1 MRRKVKNKMT
11 KEERMKMYEL
21 ISRFIDKE
29 VIITVMNS
37 ETVGVTGFV
46 REVKDNWVVLETTDK
61 GLDALNIDYITRI
74 REYPR
79 KANGK
84 KKQIF

>member
-1 MRRKVKNKMT
+1 MSEIIN
-11 KEERMKMYEL
+11 
-21 ISRFIDKE
+21 RFIDKE

-37 ETVGVTGFV
+37 DVVSIMGFV
-46 REVKDNWVVLETTDK
+46 REVKDNWVVVETADK
-61 GLDALNIDYITRI
+61 GLDAVNIDYITRI
-74 REYPR
+74 REHPR